1 MATVADIRN
10 ASKDQKQTIVDE
22 RFANVKPVTN
32 TSGTAN
38 NTENNFGQELAKRIG
53 FNVKQGLSPL
63 TAISSAFFP
72 TQTVLAGGKPYN
84 YYEKSFQQDVRS
96 GKYYNQPMAP
106 KQPSSTSGIDA
117 PAPDKGWQ
125 PSGLT
130 MGIPLQEQVGVT
142 KRKKR

>member
-1 MATVADIRN
+1 MVTVADIRN

-38 NTENNFGQELAKRIG
+38 ATPKNGVGERIAYALG
-53 FNVKQGLSPL
+53 KGVDPIAATF
-63 TAISSAFFP
+63 SAMIP
-72 TQTVLAGGKPYN
+72 GMDVGMKGGKSFN
-84 YYEKSFQQDVRS
+84 YYESKFRDDVRA
-96 GKYYNQPMAP
+96 GKYYNQPTAP

-142 KRKKR
+142 KRKKKI

>member
-1 MATVADIRN
+1 MVTVADIRN
-10 ASKDQKQTIVDE
+10 ASKDQKQNIVDE
-22 RFANVKPVTN
+22 RFNTVKPVTN

-38 NTENNFGQELAKRIG
+38 TGPKDDIIG
-53 FNVKQGLSPL
+53 RLKYNIGKGVDPIAATF
-63 TAISSAFFP
+63 SAMIP
-72 TQTVLAGGKPYN
+72 GMDVGMKGGKSFN
-84 YYEKSFQQDVRS
+84 YYESKFRDDVRA

-142 KRKKR
+142 KRKRNI

>member
-10 ASKDQKQTIVDE
+10 ASKEQKQTIVDE

-38 NTENNFGQELAKRIG
+38 KTENNFGQELAKRLS
-53 FNVKQGLSPL
+53 FNVKQGLNPL
-63 TAISSAFFP
+63 AAISSAMFP
-72 TQTVLAGGKPYN
+72 DQTIRAGGKDYN

-96 GKYYNQPMAP
+96 GKYYNQPTP

-130 MGIPLQEQVGVT
+130 MGIPIQEQVGVT
-142 KRKKR
+142 KRKRF